1 MFAAMDA
8 ATPPDLD
15 QLDSKALKSLILAL
29 HEQAFS
35 HRKQLTTQQEEIL
48 SQREPRFARCRNRA
62 LEAAHRK
69 ATPHGIRSVVG
80 EEGKSDRTTGTAAGR
95 ARGEAQK
102 RKNCNSRINGK
113 HYRGAPCAAALTRSL
128 TKGSAKVSSE
138 ARSLSGL
145 WREAKASWSGYF
157 GGPGV
162 RASQSQSHP
171 IRSSQAG
178 LCRLR
183 SDRAGGS
190 PEPANRARDGGSW
203 AFGACADLEIL
214 RPPTAVSS
222 VADLCAFRCGVGSFH
237 PGRVGR
243 WIE

>member
-1 MFAAMDA
+1 MPPHFPISSNSIPSAEVPHPVPARASLLASETAHHAARGNPFPAEQLASRDA
-8 ATPPDLD
+8 EIEH
-15 QLDSKALKSLILAL
+15 LKLLIAKL
-29 HEQAFS
+29 
-35 HRKQLTTQQEEIL
+35 RRT
-48 SQREPRFARCRNRA
+48 
-62 LEAAHRK
+62 
-69 ATPHGIRSVVG
+69 GIRPVVG

-95 ARGEAQK
+95 AGGEAQK

-157 GGPGV
+157 GDPGV

-203 AFGACADLEIL
+203 AFGACAEPRNTATTYRCIVSRRSL
-214 RPPTAVSS
+214 RVPVWSWIVPPWQS
-222 VADLCAFRCGVGSFH
+222 G
-237 PGRVGR
+237 
-243 WIE
+243 